1 VLADPCPADAGQD
14 ELSDTRGAD
23 RRPRPVTAPD
33 AIHRRTGRDTGSDA
47 SVDIHR
53 DWQAFATPTTWILPE
68 LSPYDLGATLG
79 RAPSPVWP
87 NGYDS
92 WAAVWNRA

>member
-1 VLADPCPADAGQD
+1 M
-14 ELSDTRGAD
+14 
-23 RRPRPVTAPD
+23 TALD
-33 AIHRRTGRDTGSDA
+33 AIHRRMGRDAAFDA
-47 SVDIHR
+47 GAGIHR
-53 DWQAFATPTTWILPE
+53 DWQAFATPAMWILPE
-68 LSPYDLGATLG
+68 LSPYDLGARLP